1 MDDLPS
7 FFFSLLQIIDPQVLK
22 MPLVIAQNIRCLD
35 MEWKSHD
42 NKHLLSVTLM
52 WDCPVGEG
60 KLDPPAYYNI
70 FKVSQDCNTFLGRAF
85 VEAYRICQMP
95 VAKTCSSV
103 EFIVQIVTR
112 SGLKKALHEST
123 HFKLEW

>member
-1 MDDLPS
+1 
-7 FFFSLLQIIDPQVLK
+7 
-22 MPLVIAQNIRCLD
+22 MPLVTAQNIRCLD

-42 NKHLLSVTLM
+42 NEHLLSVTLM

-60 KLDPPAYYNI
+60 KLDTPAYFNI
-70 FKVSQDCNTFLGRAF
+70 FKVSQDCNIFLGRAF
-85 VEAYRICQMP
+85 VEAYRICQMA